1 MSTYKN
7 LEIYQSSFNLA
18 VKIYRLNVSLSVNA
32 LLNQGN
38 KLRWISLKIKDFI
51 AEGFSYEK
59 SDEERIRTLTIVRNL
74 SLEVISLLKRI
85 KSNNSGNK
93 QIPELIKS
101 YKQLSMKA
109 EEYIEILQNTKS
121 GYIIP
126 FEESRVMEMAG

>member
-1 MSTYKN
+1 MNTYKN

-18 VKIYRLNVSLSVNA
+18 IKIYRLNISLPVNA

-38 KLRWISLKIKDFI
+38 KLRWTSLKIKDFI
-51 AEGFSYEK
+51 AEGFSNENP
-59 SDEERIRTLTIVRNL
+59 DEEKIRTLTIVRNL

>member
-1 MSTYKN
+1 MNTYKN

-38 KLRWISLKIKDFI
+38 KLRWTSLKIKDFI

-59 SDEERIRTLTIVRNL
+59 SDEEKIKTLTIVKSL
-74 SLEVISLLKRI
+74 SQEVISLLKRI
-85 KSNNSGNK
+85 KSNNSTNK
-93 QIPELIKS
+93 QIPELINS
-101 YKQLSMKA
+101 YKQLNRKA
-109 EEYIEILQNTKS
+109 EEYIESLQNTKT